1 VPRIDK
7 LNPEAGGFRAPLN
20 ADYTA
25 PTVSGRKVGV
35 VLGVSINGS
44 GRVVVGGALG
54 AIRGVIC
61 LARDFKAGDVVD
73 VITRGEIVEFGIGA
87 NGQTAAAAGT
97 AYYANVADGVMTATT
112 TSNHFVGFAVEATR
126 LVVNTS
132 IAGAP

>member
-1 VPRIDK
+1 MPRIDK
-7 LNPEAGGFRAPLN
+7 LNPEAGSFRAALN

-35 VLGVSINGS
+35 VLGVSLNGS
-44 GRVVVGGALG
+44 GRIVVGGALG

-73 VITRGEIVEFGIGA
+73 VVKLGEVTEFGIGA
-87 NGQTAAAAGT
+87 NGQSAAAAGT
-97 AYYANVADGVMTATT
+97 AYYATAADGTITATA
-112 TSNHFVGFAVEATR
+112 TSNHFIGHTVEATR
-126 LVVNTS
+126 LVVNTT